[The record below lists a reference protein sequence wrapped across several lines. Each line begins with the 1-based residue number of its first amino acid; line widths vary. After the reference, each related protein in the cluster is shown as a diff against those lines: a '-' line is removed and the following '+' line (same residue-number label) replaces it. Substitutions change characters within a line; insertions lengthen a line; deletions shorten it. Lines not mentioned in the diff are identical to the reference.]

1 MSYEPVIGLEVH
13 VQLKTKSKV
22 FCGCTTEF
30 GGAPNTQTCPVC
42 LGFPGTLPV
51 LNQRALKGTIRV
63 ALALNCSISQKMQFH
78 RKNYFYP
85 DLPKNFQ
92 ISQYDE
98 PLSYNGYLKIK
109 SDGTEKTIKIKRV
122 HLEEDTG
129 KLMHEEGEN
138 SSLIDFNRSGIP
150 LLEIVS
156 EPDINSSDEAYRYL
170 TTLKSI
176 LQYLEVSDC
185 DMEKGSLRCDA
196 NISVRKKGE
205 SALGTKTEIK
215 NMNSFK
221 GVKAALEYEFE
232 RQVKIL
238 ESGEKLIQ
246 ETRLWDPERGITQS
260 MRSKEEAHDYRYF
273 PEPDLVPYILPEGL
287 IDMEKKAL
295 PELPQARKARF
306 IKTYGLPEYDADVL
320 TQDKELA
327 DFYED
332 CTKYYDKPKV
342 ISNWMMTDVLG
353 YLNAK
358 ATQLKAIKLT
368 SQNLAGLLK
377 EIDSGKISGKM
388 AKDILIEMLEAGKD
402 ARKIIE
408 EKGLVQISDEVQLE
422 RFAEEVIAENKKT
435 VEDYLKGKEN
445 AIMFLVG
452 QVMKKTKGRA
462 NPAVINEILK
472 RKLLK

>member
-51 LNQRALKGTIRV
+51 LNQRALSGTIRV

-85 DLPKNFQ
+85 DLPKNYQ

-98 PLSYNGYLKIK
+98 PLSYNGYSKIK
-109 SDGTEKTIKIKRV
+109 IDGAEKTIKIKRV

-170 TTLKSI
+170 TILKSI

-196 NISVRKKGE
+196 NISVRKRGE
-205 SALGTKTEIK
+205 SILGTKAEIK

-238 ESGEKLIQ
+238 ESGKKLIQ

-295 PELPQARKARF
+295 PELPEARKARF

-332 CTKYYDKPKV
+332 CTKYYGKPKV
-342 ISNWMMTDVLG
+342 ISNWIMGDVLG

-358 ATQLKAIKLT
+358 ATQLKDIKLT

-388 AKDILIEMLEAGKD
+388 AKDILVEMLEAGKD

-422 RFAEEVIAENKKT
+422 SFADEVIAENKKT